1 MSLVEFSVD
10 RIDVQ
15 TVPKFVLFGGDEVSA
30 SEAAGTAAPEEESGE
45 LPVSVGTILLV
56 SIGATLLAFAAAKA
70 ASMVDTDL
78 NLHC

>member
-15 TVPKFVLFGGDEVSA
+15 TIPKFVLFGGDEVST
-30 SEAAGTAAPEEESGE
+30 SESAGTAATGEERGG
-45 LPVSVGTILLV
+45 LPVSVRTILLV

-70 ASMVDTDL
+70 ASMIDSDL